1 MKQTVS
7 RFSFC
12 LRVGSAVLWIFLIS
26 LGFSQ
31 QEQKDFTVEE
41 IYGSDKFAGDSLRS
55 IQWLPD
61 SKQFSYMERD
71 SMTGVDNIWVYEV
84 ATGRR
89 TLLVDASKLVL
100 RERDQPF
107 PISHYLWSPDGDK
120 ILFADKLRARAVK
133 TGGNFLLY
141 DIRTQKFQK
150 LTDTNEPQ
158 VNVQFSPDG
167 KMIGFVRS
175 NNIYVMDLT
184 SGTETQLTF
193 DGAEHVLNGHFD
205 WVYEEEFKIIVG
217 WKWSP
222 DSKRIA
228 YWQLDENRV
237 PEFPIMNFEP
247 LHPQVTTMRY
257 PKAGDPNSIVRIGI
271 VSLETKQ
278 TTWADIGSEDDI
290 YIPRIKWTRNPNVLS
305 IQRMNRAQN
314 KLELLLA
321 DATTGKTRVILTEE
335 EDTWVDVRDHL
346 TFLEQDQFLWS
357 SERDGFL
364 HFYLYAMD
372 GSLIRQVT
380 RGPWEVD
387 KLCAVDENHRAIYFT
402 STEQSP
408 LERHVNRITLEGTH
422 MQRLSEEEGWH
433 KAKFSPD
440 VSKYIHTYSS
450 SSIPPRV
457 SLRNNDGR
465 LVRSIEDNPMHI
477 LNEYRMSKMEFFA
490 FTTSDGIILNGWMIK
505 PPGFSSNGGEP
516 TKKYPALLYVYA
528 GPGSQTVKNSWDGNR
543 YLWHQLMAQKGYI
556 VVSVDNR
563 GTGAR
568 GKAFKS
574 ITYKNLGK
582 WESNDQIEA
591 AKFLGSLPYV
601 DPSRIGIWGTS
612 YGGYLA
618 SLATFVGSDVF
629 KTAVAVAPVTDWRFY
644 DTIYTE
650 RYMLRPEK
658 NPEGYA
664 ESAPLMHAEKL
675 HGSYLLI
682 HGTADDNVHW
692 QNSVMLADQ
701 LRKHGKQFETM
712 FYHGEDHRLRGPN
725 TRVHLFTLITNFILE
740 YL

>member
-12 LRVGSAVLWIFLIS
+12 LRVGSVVLWTFLIG
-26 LGFSQ
+26 LAFSE
-31 QEQKDFTVEE
+31 QERKDFTVEE

-55 IQWLPD
+55 VQWLPD
-61 SKQFSYMERD
+61 SKRFSYMERD
-71 SMTGVDNIWVYEV
+71 SMTGVDNIWVYE
-84 ATGRR
+84 AAAGKR

-100 RERDQPF
+100 REGDQPF
-107 PISHYLWSPDGDK
+107 PILHYLWSPDGDK

-133 TGGNFLLY
+133 TGGNFFLY

-150 LTDTNEPQ
+150 LTDANEPQ

-167 KMIGFVRS
+167 KIIGFVRS
-175 NNIYVMDLT
+175 NNIYVMDLA
-184 SGTETQLTF
+184 SGTETLLTF

-247 LHPQVTTMRY
+247 LHQQVTTMRY

-387 KLCAVDENHRAIYFT
+387 KLCAVDENHRTIYFT

-408 LERHVNRITLEGTH
+408 LERHVNRIRLEGTH

-433 KAKFSPD
+433 EAKFSPD

-477 LNEYRMSKMEFFA
+477 LNEYRMSKMAFFA

-516 TKKYPALLYVYA
+516 TKKYPALLFVYA
-528 GPGSQTVKNSWDGNR
+528 GPGSQTVKNFWDGNR

-556 VVSVDNR
+556 VASVDNR

-601 DPSRIGIWGTS
+601 DPSRIGIWGMS

-650 RYMLRPEK
+650 RYMLRPEE

-701 LRKHGKQFETM
+701 LQKHGKHFDTM
-712 FYHGEDHRLRGPN
+712 FYHGKYHGIRGQN
-725 TRVHLFTLITNFILE
+725 TRVHLFTLIMNFILE
-740 YL
+740 NL